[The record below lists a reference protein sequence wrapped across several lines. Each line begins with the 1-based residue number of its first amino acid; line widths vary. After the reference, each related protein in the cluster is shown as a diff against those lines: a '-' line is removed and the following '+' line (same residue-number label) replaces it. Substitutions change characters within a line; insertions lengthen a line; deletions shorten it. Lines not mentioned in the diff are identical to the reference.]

1 LTAICQE
8 QNKLA
13 GSARYPRRCQT
24 GRLTEKTRIL
34 EDSDD
39 GLVEVGEDDPGV
51 GIPAPE
57 AAYGRAEQQVVVPG
71 HAVDVAQAA
80 DEVIVRRVGALPEGE
95 DRRRAPRRWVSRHDD
110 VYCSLVDEPLHV
122 SLTDKSL
129 LEYEERGTKKET
141 WSCTDREQ

>member
-1 LTAICQE
+1 
-8 QNKLA
+8 
-13 GSARYPRRCQT
+13 
-24 GRLTEKTRIL
+24 
-34 EDSDD
+34 
-39 GLVEVGEDDPGV
+39 
-51 GIPAPE
+51 
-57 AAYGRAEQQVVVPG
+57 VVPG

-129 LEYEERGTKKET
+129 RARNEGNMELHGQGTVM
-141 WSCTDREQ
+141 WWVYL